1 MLNMGKITSV
11 GFECSIV
18 RSLCNPSNQTNSLTG
33 DAVDQYFDSTIELE
47 IVCCFMDLQD
57 MRDSPKKKTKTFTL
71 SSLII

>member
-1 MLNMGKITSV
+1 MGKVTRV
-11 GFECSIV
+11 GCECSIV
-18 RSLCNPSNQTNSLTG
+18 RSSSNPSNQTNSLTG